1 MANTIDIKEVRR
13 KLTEFAHDYHDAWD
27 EKGEAQRFQLD
38 FLRCFGISGRLA
50 NSFEKRIKN
59 AKGNT
64 GFIDGYVPDK
74 LLIEMKSRGVDL
86 DKAYVQAIEYVN
98 RIELDGD
105 IPPYLLVCDF
115 AHFRLYSLDSLND
128 SPVLTCT
135 LEELA
140 ANAEH
145 FMFLTSNPK
154 LELRDELPVNQKA
167 VKSITALHDALYNNG
182 FTGRELEVFLT
193 RLLFC
198 LFADDTGI
206 FGEKQIFTRYLA
218 STKADGTDLKG
229 ALETLFE
236 EVLNIPENKR
246 QKALSEQVSQF
257 AYVNGDLFKERFR
270 LPVFDGELRDK
281 LIACDA
287 NIDWSKISP
296 AIFGAMFQSV
306 LETQP
311 ATKEGETARKELG
324 AHYTS
329 ERNILRVIN
338 PLFMDELWQEF
349 HELAGLGKSKRRQV
363 YLQELH
369 DRIANIQVLDP
380 ACGCGNFLVV
390 TYRELRRLE
399 HKGAS
404 KNL

>member
-1 MANTIDIKEVRR
+1 
-13 KLTEFAHDYHDAWD
+13 
-27 EKGEAQRFQLD
+27 
-38 FLRCFGISGRLA
+38 
-50 NSFEKRIKN
+50 
-59 AKGNT
+59 
-64 GFIDGYVPDK
+64 
-74 LLIEMKSRGVDL
+74 
-86 DKAYVQAIEYVN
+86 
-98 RIELDGD
+98 
-105 IPPYLLVCDF
+105 VCDF
-115 AHFRLYSLDSLND
+115 ANFRLYSWDSLND
-128 SPVLTCT
+128 TPVLSCT

-140 ANAEH
+140 ANAGS
-145 FMFLTSNPK
+145 FMFLTSNPS

-167 VKSITALHDALYNNG
+167 VQSITELHDALYKNG
-182 FTGRELEVFLT
+182 FVGRDLEVFLT

-206 FGEKQIFTRYLA
+206 FGEKQVFTRYLA
-218 STKADGTDLKG
+218 STKSDGTDLKG

-236 EVLNIPENKR
+236 EVLNVPENKR
-246 QKALSEQVSQF
+246 QQALSEQVNKF
-257 AYVNGDLFKERFR
+257 AYVNGDLFKDRFR

-311 ATKEGETARKELG
+311 ASKEGATARKELG

-329 ERNILRVIN
+329 ERNILRVIT
-338 PLFMDELWQEF
+338 PLFMDALWQEF
-349 HELAGLGKSKRRQV
+349 HTLTNLPNNKKRQEA
-363 YLQELH
+363 LQELH
-369 DRIANIQVLDP
+369 DKICAIKVLDP

-399 HKGAS
+399 HHIIDLLRGDNR
-404 KNL
+404 NLSMNIDIRVSVNQFYGIEIDEAATHIARVAMYIADEQANEEV